1 MHRRT
6 FWASAGGVVLAATG
20 LATARA
26 QQSQPGGR
34 KITFHVG
41 SADPVMMGVA
51 LHNIAA
57 AAEYYAERGQSV
69 AIELVANG
77 PGYTM
82 LRADTSPVK
91 AEVAATKKKY
101 PFVVF
106 SACQNTR
113 KSAAAAEHKEVQDIP
128 ELPEAT
134 GVQAGVV
141 RLSELQE
148 QHYSYI
154 RV

>member
-6 FWASAGGVVLAATG
+6 FAAATG
-20 LATARA
+20 GLALAAAGLASARA
-26 QQSQPGGR
+26 QQAAGH
-34 KITFHVG
+34 KMTFHVG

-57 AAEYYAERGQSV
+57 AVDYYAEKGETV

-82 LRADTSPVK
+82 LRADISPVK
-91 AEVAATKKKY
+91 VQVADTKKKY

-113 KSAAAAEHKEVQDIP
+113 KGLAAAEGKAVQDIP
-128 ELPEAT
+128 ELPEVT
-134 GVQAGVV
+134 DVPAGVV

-148 QHYSYI
+148 QNYSYI

>member
-1 MHRRT
+1 M
-6 FWASAGGVVLAATG
+6 GVAA
-20 LATARA
+20 ARA
-26 QQSQPGGR
+26 DAPVR
-34 KITFHVG
+34 HRITFHVG
-41 SADPVMMGVA
+41 GADPGTMALA
-51 LHNIAA
+51 LHNIANA
-57 AAEYYAERGQSV
+57 ANYYAERNEKV

-91 AEVAATKKKY
+91 AAVAATKQKY

-106 SACQNTR
+106 SACQNSR
-113 KSAAAAEHKEVQDIP
+113 AAVAAAEHKSVAEILQ
-128 ELPEAT
+128 LPEAT
-134 GVQAGVV
+134 DVAAGVA
-141 RLSELQE
+141 RLAELQE

>member
-1 MHRRT
+1 MFRRSL
-6 FWASAGGVVLAATG
+6 WAAAGGLVLTAAHAAGGVAAKP
-20 LATARA
+20 ARH
-26 QQSQPGGR
+26 
-34 KITFHVG
+34 KIAFHVG
-41 SADPVMMGVA
+41 SADPVMMAVS

-57 AAEYYAERGQSV
+57 AAEYYAARGETV

-82 LRADTSPVK
+82 LRADKSPVK
-91 AEVAATKKKY
+91 AQVAATKQKY

-106 SACQNTR
+106 SACQNSR
-113 KSAAAAEHKEVQDIP
+113 RGVAAAEGKQPQDIP

-134 GVQAGVV
+134 DVPAGVV
-141 RLSELQE
+141 RLTELQA
-148 QHYSYI
+148 QHYAYI

>member
-1 MHRRT
+1 MHRRSLGAAT
-6 FWASAGGVVLAATG
+6 GGIMLAATG
-20 LATARA
+20 IVAARA
-26 QQSQPGGR
+26 EEPATH
-34 KITFHVG
+34 KMAFHVG
-41 SADPVMMGVA
+41 SADPMMMRVA

-57 AAEYYAERGQSV
+57 AAEHYSEKHETV

-91 AEVAATKKKY
+91 EEVAATKKKY

-106 SACQNTR
+106 SACQNSR
-113 KSAAAAEHKEVQDIP
+113 KAVATAEHKAVQDIQ

-134 GVQAGVV
+134 DVQAGVV

-148 QHYSYI
+148 QNYSYI

>member
-1 MHRRT
+1 MHRRSFGT
-6 FWASAGGVVLAATG
+6 STGGLVLAA
-20 LATARA
+20 AAIASARA
-26 QQSQPGGR
+26 AEPVTH
-34 KITFHVG
+34 KMAFHVG
-41 SADPVMMGVA
+41 SADPMMMAVA

-57 AAEYYAERGQSV
+57 AAAYYEEKHETV

-106 SACQNTR
+106 SACQNSR
-113 KSAAAAEHKEVQDIP
+113 KGAAAAEHKAIQDIP

-134 GVQAGVV
+134 DVQAGVV

>member
-6 FWASAGGVVLAATG
+6 FVAATG
-20 LATARA
+20 GLALAAASLTNARA
-26 QQSQPGGR
+26 QQAPGH
-34 KITFHVG
+34 KMAFHVG
-41 SADPVMMGVA
+41 SADPAMMSVA

-57 AAEYYAERGQSV
+57 AAEYYAEKGETV

-82 LRADTSPVK
+82 LRDISPVK
-91 AEVAATKKKY
+91 VQVADTKKKY

-113 KSAAAAEHKEVQDIP
+113 KGLAAAAGKTLEEIP
-128 ELPEAT
+128 ELPEASD
-134 GVQAGVV
+134 VPAGVV

-148 QHYSYI
+148 QKYSYI

>member
-1 MHRRT
+1 MERRT
-6 FWASAGGVVLAATG
+6 FVAATG
-20 LATARA
+20 GLALAAAGLTNARA
-26 QQSQPGGR
+26 EQPPSH
-34 KITFHVG
+34 KMAFHVG
-41 SADPVMMGVA
+41 SADPAMMNVA

-57 AAEYYAERGQSV
+57 AVEYYAEKGETV

-77 PGYTM
+77 PGYTI
-82 LRADTSPVK
+82 LRDTSPVK
-91 AEVAATKKKY
+91 AQVADTKKKY

-113 KSAAAAEHKEVQDIP
+113 KGLAAAEGKTIQEIV

-134 GVQAGVV
+134 DVPAGVA
-141 RLSELQE
+141 RLNELQE
-148 QHYSYI
+148 QKYSYI

>member
-1 MHRRT
+1 M
-6 FWASAGGVVLAATG
+6 
-20 LATARA
+20 
-26 QQSQPGGR
+26 
-34 KITFHVG
+34 TFHVG

-51 LHNIAA
+51 LKNIAA
-57 AAEYYAERGQSV
+57 AADYYAERGETV

-82 LRADTSPVK
+82 LREDTSPVK
-91 AEVAATKKKY
+91 AALTATKKAY

-113 KSAAAAEHKEVQDIP
+113 KGLAAAEHKAPQDIP
-128 ELPEAT
+128 EVPEAT
-134 GVQAGVV
+134 DVPAGVV